1 VAKKGSYHFL
11 KKKRRHGKQQKDHFV
26 LLKQE
31 KDKFPL
37 DTCIAV
43 PHWLVWGFGLA
54 KRECRRYINRVV
66 AVVVVVAAA
75 VVTLGERRNDS
86 TGSMLFW
93 LNRTIASLLFCSRP
107 LLFASG

>member
-1 VAKKGSYHFL
+1 
-11 KKKRRHGKQQKDHFV
+11 
-26 LLKQE
+26 LLKQG

-66 AVVVVVAAA
+66 VVVVVVAAA
-75 VVTLGERRNDS
+75 VVVVTLGERRDDS

-93 LNRTIASLLFCSRP
+93 LNRTIASLLFCSSP